1 MSRKLLDKNFCAL
14 PWSGFIM
21 ESDGSVK
28 NCILARKVIGNIHK
42 NTITEVLNSDENKN
56 IKKEM
61 LQGGYPKS
69 CDGCFYQEQGRKTNF
84 DTISSRLYYAK
95 ELGPHVK
102 KNLFDSVENFD
113 LTHVDLRWS
122 NKCNQACVYCGSH
135 NSTKW
140 AKELGIKQSYEKQ
153 NIEKVK
159 EYVFSNIK
167 NLKNVY
173 LAGGEP
179 LMMNENKEFL
189 KLLLKENKDVN
200 LRVNT
205 NLSNTKTGVF
215 QLIQQFKNVHWTIS
229 VESIEKEYEYIRY
242 GGKWSDFVRNLE
254 TISSLKGHRVSFN
267 MLHFILN
274 YMSIFDCIEFL
285 QSLGF
290 HNNSFVVGPLY
301 TPVYLNIK
309 NLDQKSKKEVKRKL
323 EDLIDDKP
331 GFLLQNGLE
340 NSLKYLTE
348 PGFYANIKEVKRQ
361 IEIMDNRRNIDSKI
375 VFHKLYNEVLN

>member
-1 MSRKLLDKNFCAL
+1 
-14 PWSGFIM
+14 
-21 ESDGSVK
+21 
-28 NCILARKVIGNIHK
+28 
-42 NTITEVLNSDENKN
+42 
-56 IKKEM
+56 
-61 LQGGYPKS
+61 
-69 CDGCFYQEQGRKTNF
+69 
-84 DTISSRLYYAK
+84 
-95 ELGPHVK
+95 
-102 KNLFDSVENFD
+102 
-113 LTHVDLRWS
+113 
-122 NKCNQACVYCGSH
+122 
-135 NSTKW
+135 
-140 AKELGIKQSYEKQ
+140 
-153 NIEKVK
+153 
-159 EYVFSNIK
+159 
-167 NLKNVY
+167 
-173 LAGGEP
+173 
-179 LMMNENKEFL
+179 
-189 KLLLKENKDVN
+189 
-200 LRVNT
+200 
-205 NLSNTKTGVF
+205 
-215 QLIQQFKNVHWTIS
+215 
-229 VESIEKEYEYIRY
+229 
-242 GGKWSDFVRNLE
+242 
-254 TISSLKGHRVSFN
+254 